1 MVLYIDT
8 SDRQHIIVKI
18 KQNSQILDE
27 ISDQNELGSQVLLP
41 LIIKLLE
48 KNNLKFEDLTEIE
61 ANEGPGSY
69 TGLRV
74 GASIAQSLGFSL
86 NIPVNGKLNQPVDLK
101 YS

>member
-41 LIIKLLE
+41 LINKLLE

-61 ANEGPGSY
+61 VSEGPGSY

-74 GASIAQSLGFSL
+74 GASVAQALGFSL